1 MHTNL
6 VGIWPWRRA
15 EEMQCLAAG
24 RTNESVGKGIFPNH
38 MVLDGIFFLITE
50 SWNKDI
56 LAFFRT
62 DKCLNIFLWLR
73 YLLSIMM
80 LWKQLISVSYQIKH
94 MTAIPLFYNV
104 YAKVIEKNKY
114 ISAV

>member
-1 MHTNL
+1 
-6 VGIWPWRRA
+6 
-15 EEMQCLAAG
+15 
-24 RTNESVGKGIFPNH
+24 
-38 MVLDGIFFLITE
+38 
-50 SWNKDI
+50 
-56 LAFFRT
+56 
-62 DKCLNIFLWLR
+62 
-73 YLLSIMM
+73 MM